1 MNMKLIS
8 AVFPVVPGD
17 PEGNVTTM
25 IEVMDQNPADV

>member
-1 MNMKLIS
+1 MKLIS

-25 IEVMDQNPADV
+25 IEVNLISHP